1 MANAPRPAIAARLA
15 VALGAALAAGSVH
28 AQAAVTV
35 SVAAHVLAS
44 CTTTIAHPQ
53 PTCSQQTMAQ
63 QSDVAGA
70 SARIATSVNDVGVTQ
85 QGGPSP
91 KIELNGNQA
100 TVTF

>member
-1 MANAPRPAIAARLA
+1 MALC
-15 VALGAALAAGSVH
+15 AALAARELH

-35 SVAAHVLAS
+35 SVAARVLAS

-53 PTCSQQTMAQ
+53 STCGRQTMIQ
-63 QSDVAGA
+63 QSNVAGA
-70 SARIATSVNDVGVTQ
+70 SARIATSANDVGVTQ

-91 KIELNGNQA
+91 KIELSGNQA